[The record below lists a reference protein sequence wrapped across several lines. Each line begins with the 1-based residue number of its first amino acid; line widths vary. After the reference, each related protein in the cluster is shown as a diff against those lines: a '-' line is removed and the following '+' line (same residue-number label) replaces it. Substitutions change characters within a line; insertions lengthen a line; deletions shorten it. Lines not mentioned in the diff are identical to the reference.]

1 MIAALIAASLASHSA
16 LHPPARNAGLPCQA
30 VPSLCLTG
38 EESGSRRVMERGA
51 DGSDTKMSAYRFE
64 ARPCR
69 IIGNMG
75 CPKQARLR
83 IFRLGEPLRETLSRT
98 FLPR

>member
-1 MIAALIAASLASHSA
+1 MIVVLIAASIAQT
-16 LHPPARNAGLPCQA
+16 PVPARKPPSAAPCHA
-30 VPSLCLTG
+30 VPALCMTS
-38 EESGSRRVMERGA
+38 EQERMPLLA
-51 DGSDTKMSAYRFE
+51 DRPVSSDNKMNAYRFD

-69 IIGNMG
+69 IIGNFG

-83 IFRLGEPLRETLSRT
+83 LFRLGEPIRETLSRT